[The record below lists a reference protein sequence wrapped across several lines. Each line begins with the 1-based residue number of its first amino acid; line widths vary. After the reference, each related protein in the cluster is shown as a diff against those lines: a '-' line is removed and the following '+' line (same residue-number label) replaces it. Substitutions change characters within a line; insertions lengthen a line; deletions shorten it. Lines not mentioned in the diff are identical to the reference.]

1 MSSSTKKS
9 GTKKA
14 KKSGTKK
21 EKVAVYKGKGKS
33 MDAIHDDWSELT
45 TAQKQAVAR
54 CASAFFMGDT
64 TTRKLNAF
72 LEKAKQKK
80 SKPKST
86 KKRAPSAFFVFAAK
100 HRAAVKAANPGASV
114 TDIAKKLG
122 EQYRAQKKAG
132 GAGEEEKPASSKKR
146 KADDAAPLRRSPRK
160 HKGSSA

>member
-1 MSSSTKKS
+1 MSSAKKS

-21 EKVAVYKGKGKS
+21 EKVIQGKS
-33 MDAIHDDWSELT
+33 MGSIHADWSTLT

-54 CASAFFMGDT
+54 CASAFFVGDT
-64 TTRKLNAF
+64 TVRKLNSF

-114 TDIAKKLG
+114 TEIAKMLG
-122 EQYRAQKKAG
+122 EKYRAQKTDG
-132 GAGEEEKPASSKKR
+132 GKEEKPASSKKR